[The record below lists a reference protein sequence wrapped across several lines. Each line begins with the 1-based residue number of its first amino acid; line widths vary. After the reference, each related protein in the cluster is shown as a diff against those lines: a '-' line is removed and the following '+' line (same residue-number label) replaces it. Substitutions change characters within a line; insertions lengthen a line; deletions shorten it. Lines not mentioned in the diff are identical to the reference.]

1 MSLQIRPAEKSITVA
16 RRASDAPC
24 LGSGLLWALLFR
36 PASRYFVAS
45 ALFFVSQVVWAGET
59 WPQFRGPQAN
69 GHTDATGLPL
79 TWDGEKNIVWKT
91 PIHDRGWSSPVIWHN
106 QIWLTT
112 ATADGRKLYA
122 VCVDR
127 KTGQIV
133 HDLHIFDVEKPDSI
147 AAINSYASPT
157 SVIEA
162 GRVYVHYGTYGTAC
176 IDTSSGKILW
186 TRRDLNCDHHEGAG
200 SSVMLVDNLLV
211 FHVDGRDVQY
221 VVALDKTTGKTVWKT
236 NRSVDFRSVPR
247 DLRKCYSTPIVIGSG
262 GQRQL
267 ISVGP
272 RATMGYDIATGK
284 ERWKVTYGGWSIAPR
299 PVFGHGMVFMINDY
313 LRPELWAVRPD
324 GQGDVTSSHITWR
337 HNKSMPSRPS
347 PLLVDDLLFVVSSGG
362 VATCLEAKTGQVVWT
377 ERIGGKFSASPIY
390 AVGRIY
396 LFDESSVTTVI
407 EPARQ
412 FKKLATNKLNGE
424 ELMASPAAA
433 GNSLFVRTEKHLY
446 RIDNVR

>member
-1 MSLQIRPAEKSITVA
+1 MKLLT
-16 RRASDAPC
+16 C
-24 LGSGLLWALLFR
+24 L
-36 PASRYFVAS
+36 VAS
-45 ALFFVSQVVWAGET
+45 AFFSVSQIAGAGET
-59 WPQFRGPQAN
+59 WPQFRGPKAN
-69 GHTDATGLPL
+69 GHTDATGLAL
-79 TWDGEKNIVWKT
+79 NWDAEKNVVWKT
-91 PIHDRGWSSPVIWHN
+91 PIHDRGWSSPVVWHD
-106 QIWLTT
+106 QIWMTT
-112 ATADGRKLYA
+112 STANGRKLYA

-133 HDLHIFDVEKPDSI
+133 HDLRVFDVEKPESI

-176 IDTSSGKILW
+176 IDTSSGKIVW

-200 SSVMLVDNLLV
+200 SSPMLVDNLLV

-236 NRSVDFRSVPR
+236 DRSVDFSSVSPN
-247 DLRKCYSTPIVIGSG
+247 LRKCFATPIVIESG

-272 RATMGYDIATGK
+272 RATMGYEVATGK

-324 GQGDVTSSHITWR
+324 GKGDVTSSHITWR
-337 HNKSMPSRPS
+337 HNKTMPSRPS

-362 VATCLEAKTGQVVWT
+362 VATCLEAKTGEVVWT
-377 ERIGGKFSASPIY
+377 ERIGGKFSASPIH
-390 AVGRIY
+390 AAGRIY

-407 EPARQ
+407 EAARK
-412 FKKLATNKLNGE
+412 FKKLAVNKLSGE
-424 ELMASPAAA
+424 QLMASPAAA
-433 GNSLFVRTEKHLY
+433 GNSLFVRTAKHLY
-446 RIDNVR
+446 RIEDSK